1 MQHGHGLSEVQKK
14 KIKLLINQGIAPKY
28 IAERF
33 NISVQ
38 TVSNVKNNRHRRHI
52 KN

>member
-1 MQHGHGLSEVQKK
+1 MSNWNTLSEAQKE
-14 KIKLLINQGIAPKY
+14 KIKVLIKQGIAPKY

-33 NISVQ
+33 GISVQ
-38 TVSNVKNNRHRRHI
+38 TVSNVKNNRHRRYI